1 MKRINGMSVAA
12 LLLLM
17 GPAVAAQ
24 PAVAPS
30 APVQPAQGQ
39 PGSVLEPAAI
49 ATLDRMGAYLRTLTN
64 WEVRSYATTEEDYDN
79 GQKLQFLQR
88 TTYTVAL
95 PNRMKVDIVGDR
107 THRQV
112 WLDGKTMT
120 VAGLGVKKYTQ
131 LAVTAPVGEVVRVAA
146 DDYGINLPL
155 LDLFLWGSPDGAVQK
170 PSSGFRVGDARIGD
184 TAVGHYAFRQPG
196 VDFQLWIEE
205 GARPLPR
212 KMVITNTEHPA
223 QPQYVAYF
231 TWNLAPAI
239 RADSFT
245 FNPAGFTR
253 LDAAK

>member
-1 MKRINGMSVAA
+1 MKRIHGLCAVAILA
-12 LLLLM
+12 IM

-24 PAVAPS
+24 PAVPAPGTV
-30 APVQPAQGQ
+30 P
-39 PGSVLEPAAI
+39 EPAAI
-49 ATLDRMGAYLRTLTN
+49 AALDRMGAYLRTLTT
-64 WEVRSYATTEEDYDN
+64 WEVRADATTEDVFDN

-107 THRQV
+107 FHRQV
-112 WLDGKTMT
+112 WLDGRTMT

-131 LAVTAPVGEVVRVAA
+131 IPVTAPVADVVRIAA
-146 DDYGINLPL
+146 DDYGITLPL
-155 LDLFLWGSPDGAVQK
+155 LDLFLWGSPDSAVQK

-184 TAVGHYAFRQPG
+184 VAVGHYAFRQPG

-205 GARPLPR
+205 GERPLPR
-212 KMVITNTEHPA
+212 KMVITNTENPA

-253 LDAAK
+253 LEAAK

>member
-1 MKRINGMSVAA
+1 MMRLAPIAAA
-12 LLLLM
+12 LL
-17 GPAVAAQ
+17 VAQ
-24 PAVAPS
+24 PALA
-30 APVQPAQGQ
+30 QPAS
-39 PGSVLEPAAI
+39 PTAVPAPATAAAATLEPQAA
-49 ATLDRMGAYLRTLTN
+49 AALDRMGAYLRTLET
-64 WEVRSYATTEEDYDN
+64 WEVRADATTEDVFDN

-95 PNRMKVDIVGDR
+95 PDRMKVDIVGDR
-107 THRQV
+107 FHRQV

-131 LAVTAPVGEVVRVAA
+131 VPVTAPVGEVVRIAA
-146 DDYGINLPL
+146 DDYGITLPL
-155 LDLFLWGSPDGAVQK
+155 LDLFLWGTPDSNVVK

-205 GARPLPR
+205 GDRPLPR

-245 FNPAGFTR
+245 FNPAGFTP
-253 LDAAK
+253 LAAAK

>member
-1 MKRINGMSVAA
+1 M
-12 LLLLM
+12 LLLM
-17 GPAVAAQ
+17 GPPVAAQ
-24 PAVAPS
+24 PAATQPS
-30 APVQPAQGQ
+30 A
-39 PGSVLEPAAI
+39 VLEPAAI
-49 ATLDRMGAYLRTLTN
+49 GMLDRMGAYLRTLTS
-64 WEVRSYATTEEDYDN
+64 WEVRADATTEDVYDN

-95 PNRMKVDIVGDR
+95 PDRMKVDIVGDR
-107 THRQV
+107 FHRQV

-131 LAVTAPVGEVVRVAA
+131 IPVTAPVAQVVRIAA

-155 LDLFLWGSPDGAVQK
+155 LDLFLWGSPDSAVQK
-170 PSSGFRVGDARIGD
+170 PTSGFRVGDARIGD

-205 GARPLPR
+205 GDRPLPR
-212 KMVITNTEHPA
+212 KMVITNTENPA

-231 TWNLAPAI
+231 TWNLAPTI
-239 RADSFT
+239 RANSFT

-253 LDAAK
+253 IEAAK